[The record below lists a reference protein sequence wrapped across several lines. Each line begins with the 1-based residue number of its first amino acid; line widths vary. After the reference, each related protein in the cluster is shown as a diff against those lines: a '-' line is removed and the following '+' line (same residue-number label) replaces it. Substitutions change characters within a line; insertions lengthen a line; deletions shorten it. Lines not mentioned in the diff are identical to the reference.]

1 MITVDFKDQMRQMD
15 EMEER
20 WKNAEE
26 QMKGL
31 DLQNKSVDELL
42 KML

>member
-26 QMKGL
+26 QMKNL
-31 DLQNKSVDELL
+31 DLENKSLEELM